1 MNAHTHTHTHTLHP
15 GALTKTI
22 VATKE
27 RLEGDL
33 PQGKQLPSHHPGISE
48 AQRRKEREMVAKEV
62 CVCGLGEQ
70 GRSMFS
76 TYVHVG
82 GHLTIYSSGD
92 LLVIIQWHT
101 HSSPW
106 EWVVNNIFAKRKF
119 SYVQ

>member
-1 MNAHTHTHTHTLHP
+1 MTLT

-62 CVCGLGEQ
+62 CV
-70 GRSMFS
+70 
-76 TYVHVG
+76 VHVG
-82 GHLTIYSSGD
+82 VDWGVYWGEEEDHVST
-92 LLVIIQWHT
+92 
-101 HSSPW
+101 
-106 EWVVNNIFAKRKF
+106 F
-119 SYVQ
+119 SR

>member
-1 MNAHTHTHTHTLHP
+1 MCLVQSPFLVYMTLT

-62 CVCGLGEQ
+62 CVVGVDWAVYWGEEEDHV
-70 GRSMFS
+70 S
-76 TYVHVG
+76 TFKPRLH
-82 GHLTIYSSGD
+82 
-92 LLVIIQWHT
+92 
-101 HSSPW
+101 
-106 EWVVNNIFAKRKF
+106 
-119 SYVQ
+119 

>member
-1 MNAHTHTHTHTLHP
+1 MTLT

-62 CVCGLGEQ
+62 CVDWGVYWGEE
-70 GRSMFS
+70 GDHARTFS
-76 TYVHVG
+76 RCSFD
-82 GHLTIYSSGD
+82 HL
-92 LLVIIQWHT
+92 
-101 HSSPW
+101 
-106 EWVVNNIFAKRKF
+106 
-119 SYVQ
+119 

>member
-1 MNAHTHTHTHTLHP
+1 MTLT

-62 CVCGLGEQ
+62 CVGLSMCGLKA
-70 GRSMFS
+70 
-76 TYVHVG
+76 G
-82 GHLTIYSSGD
+82 GGSC
-92 LLVIIQWHT
+92 
-101 HSSPW
+101 
-106 EWVVNNIFAKRKF
+106 
-119 SYVQ
+119 